1 MGFPSPPWWCAPQPA
16 ANAKQAATNAAPNT
30 LQIDLTIAPPD
41 SNGSVRW
48 IPANFVIVY
57 VNGGGRVPREIQIA
71 ITEILGRSGVTLR
84 FVLGK
89 PVAWLISASFYWV
102 LFCGAAAAQSVPPYR
117 NSKLPVEQR
126 VADLMSRMTLEEKIA
141 QLEGSWQAGLS
152 AGSPARFEDSNGNF
166 DPALATVALKNG
178 LGEVTRPSTNRGPR
192 QEAEFTN
199 AIQRWLRE
207 HTRLGIPIIFHEE
220 CLHGDVAPGGTSYPQ
235 AIALASTWD
244 LGLVHDVFTATA
256 AEVRARGAQQCLAP
270 VLDIARDPR
279 WGRTE
284 ETYGEDPY
292 LVSRI
297 GVAAI
302 EGYQGEGPFIDDEHV
317 IATAKHFAVHGQPEG
332 GTNVAPGNYS
342 ERVIREYFLKP
353 FQAAVEEAHVGA
365 VMASYNEI
373 DGIPSHSNTQLL
385 SGILREEWGFRGVVV
400 SDYFG
405 ITQLRTIHHVVA
417 TDAEAAKMALEAG
430 VDVEFPSA
438 DAFAHLE
445 DMVKSGQVSEFYID
459 RAVARVLRMKFLT
472 GLFDDPY
479 VDPNYAVKITNDAEH
494 RQLALKAAREALTL
508 LKNDGNLLPL
518 DISKYKRIA
527 VIGPNAPDVHLGE
540 YSGEPAHSV
549 SILQG
554 IRDKVGSRAEV
565 LYSEGCKITETPPVW
580 DADKVVLGDPALNA
594 KRIEQAVT
602 VANRADLIILALGGN
617 EQTSREGWATNH
629 LGDRESLDLLG
640 SQDDLVRAMLATGK
654 PVVVVLIHGRPNS
667 INYIAGHVPAILDGW
682 YLGQEGGT
690 AVADVLFG
698 DYNPGGHLPITVP
711 RSVGQLPDYYY
722 QKPSAKRG
730 FVDGSATPLFPF
742 GWGLSYS
749 TFQYSNLRLS
759 PDTIGTQGETT
770 VSVDVTNTSRI
781 RGEEVVQLY
790 IRDEVSSV
798 TRPVEE
804 LRGFERVTLDP
815 GQTKTVHFQL
825 GFPELSFLNRDMHR
839 VVEPGAFKIMVG
851 SNSVDLISTELNV
864 VSR

>member
-1 MGFPSPPWWCAPQPA
+1 VIPRFRIGVFVKRSLAALLFCACFCG
-16 ANAKQAATNAAPNT
+16 
-30 LQIDLTIAPPD
+30 
-41 SNGSVRW
+41 GSV
-48 IPANFVIVY
+48 
-57 VNGGGRVPREIQIA
+57 
-71 ITEILGRSGVTLR
+71 
-84 FVLGK
+84 
-89 PVAWLISASFYWV
+89 
-102 LFCGAAAAQSVPPYR
+102 AQNVPPYR
-117 NSKLPVEQR
+117 DSKLPVEQR
-126 VADLMSRMTLEEKIA
+126 VADLLSRMTLEEKIA
-141 QLEGSWQAGLS
+141 QLVGTWQTGLPPAS
-152 AGSPARFEDSNGNF
+152 SARFVDNNGNF
-166 DPALATVALKNG
+166 DPALAAVALKNG
-178 LGEVTRPSTNRGPR
+178 LGEMTRPSANRGPR

-199 AIQRWLRE
+199 AVQKWLRQ
-207 HTRLGIPIIFHEE
+207 HTRLAIPVIFHEE
-220 CLHGDVAPGGTSYPQ
+220 CLHGEVAPGGTSYPQ

-244 LGLVHDVFTATA
+244 PALVHDVFTATA

-270 VLDIARDPR
+270 VLGLARDPR

-302 EGYQGEGPFIDDEHV
+302 EGFQGPGPFIDNEHV
-317 IATAKHFAVHGQPEG
+317 IATAKHFAVHSQPEG

-353 FQAAVEEAHVGA
+353 FKSAVREAGVGA

-373 DGIPSHSNTQLL
+373 DGIPAHSDTHLL
-385 SGILREEWGFRGVVV
+385 TGILRQEWGFRGIVV

-405 ITQLRTIHHVVA
+405 ITQLRTVHHVVA

-430 VDVEFPSA
+430 VDMELPSA
-438 DAFAHLE
+438 DAFTHLE
-445 DMVKSGQVSEFYID
+445 ALVKSGGVSQSYID

-479 VDPNYAVKITNDAEH
+479 VDPDYAVKITGDAAH
-494 RQLALKAAREALTL
+494 RRLALKAAHEALTL
-508 LKNDGNLLPL
+508 LKDDGNLLPL

-527 VIGPNAPDVHLGE
+527 VIGPNAADVYLGE
-540 YSGEPAHSV
+540 YSGQPPQSV

-554 IRDKVGSRAEV
+554 IKDKVGSRSEV
-565 LYSEGCKITETPPVW
+565 LYSLGCKITETPPVW
-580 DADKVVLGDPALNA
+580 DANKVVLGDPVLNA
-594 KRIEQAVT
+594 RRIEEAVQ
-602 VANRADLIILALGGN
+602 VARKADVIILALGGN
-617 EQTSREGWATNH
+617 EQTSREAWAPNH

-640 SQDDLVRAMLATGK
+640 NQDDLVRAMLATGK

-667 INYIAGHVPAILDGW
+667 INYIAAHVPAILDGW

-730 FVDGSATPLFPF
+730 FVDGSVTPLFPF

-749 TFQYSNLRLS
+749 TFQYSNLRLA
-759 PDTIGTQGETT
+759 PATIGTQGETT
-770 VSVDVTNTSRI
+770 VSVDITNTSRL
-781 RGEEVVQLY
+781 RGDEVVQLY

-804 LRGFERVTLDP
+804 LRGFQRVTLDP
-815 GQTKTVHFQL
+815 GETKTVHFHL

-839 VVEPGAFKIMVG
+839 VVEPGNFKIMVG
-851 SNSVDLISTELNV
+851 GNSVDLTSTELKV
-864 VSR
+864 VAP